1 MTTAAYSLIPRP
13 EIFVGRGRTT
23 RKKWVAKQAV
33 AVYDTTVLCD
43 ILTNMNIPSL
53 VLFSDRAW
61 EQG

>member
-1 MTTAAYSLIPRP
+1 MTTAAHSLIPRP
-13 EIFVGRGRTT
+13 EILWVEGGQLT
-23 RKKWVAKQAV
+23 KKWVAKQAV

-53 VLFSDRAW
+53 ALFPDRSW